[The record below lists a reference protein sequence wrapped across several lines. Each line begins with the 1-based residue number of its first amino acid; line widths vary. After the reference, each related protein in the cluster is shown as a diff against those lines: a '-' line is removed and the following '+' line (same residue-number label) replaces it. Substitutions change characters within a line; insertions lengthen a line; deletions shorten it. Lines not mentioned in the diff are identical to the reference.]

1 MRLAAIVLPALLLPP
16 AMPAKPSAVPAFAAP
31 APPAPSAARVVKKRR
46 PEQRQLIL
54 DEAARLFKERGF
66 GSSSMRELGARV
78 GLDAASMYN
87 HIRSKDE
94 LLDIICFRV
103 SDAYIA
109 QLLAVEQ
116 TAATNLDKITELLR
130 QHVRLMTQDGAA
142 VSVANNEWK
151 ALTEPRL
158 TEFKEARKR
167 YEKGFAALI
176 EQGIAAGELQSV
188 NVSVALFTLLSAVR
202 WVELWYRPGRAL
214 SAAELEADLLTLLLD
229 GLKKQ

>member
-1 MRLAAIVLPALLLPP
+1 
-16 AMPAKPSAVPAFAAP
+16 MPTKAAP
-31 APPAPSAARVVKKRR
+31 TAPSAARVVKKRR

-66 GSSSMRELGARV
+66 GSSSMRDLGARV

-94 LLDIICFRV
+94 LLEIICFRV
-103 SDAYIA
+103 SDAYLA
-109 QLLAVEQ
+109 QLAEVEQ
-116 TAATNLDKITELLR
+116 LPASPLTQITELLR
-130 QHVRLMTQDGAA
+130 HHVRLMTQDGPA

-158 TEFKEARKR
+158 TEFKAARKR

-176 EQGIAAGELQSV
+176 EQGIAAGELQAV

-202 WVELWYRPGRAL
+202 WVELWYRPGRDI
-214 SAAELEADLLTLLLD
+214 SAAELENDLLLMLLD
-229 GLKKQ
+229 GLKKPTA